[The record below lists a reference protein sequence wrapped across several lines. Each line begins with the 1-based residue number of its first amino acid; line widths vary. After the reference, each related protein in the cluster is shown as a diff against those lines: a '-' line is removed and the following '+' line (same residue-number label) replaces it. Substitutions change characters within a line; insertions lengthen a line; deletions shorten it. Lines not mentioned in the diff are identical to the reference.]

1 MKLLITKK
9 YLTALAL
16 IGCALPCFCT
26 DGLYEQIR
34 HRVMQET
41 APENVSVQLTLSW
54 YKQTRIT
61 DYTHRSRAR
70 LHGLPNVVVTEHPAK
85 DTSCKGVLLSGQK
98 TVVAPEVCLARKN
111 HRLNTLT
118 MRFANGQEVVLA
130 NPTAQ
135 IRAHDELAFIT
146 LTQEVQGLSGA
157 ELQYI
162 QKGHSLQNSFE
173 DMTAVLTRFFAQYGI
188 YKDQLRGSTSVI
200 KKHVSATQNNKK
212 LEVGQ
217 GVFYKGKLVALVK
230 EVPGD
235 LGSFWSEGANVSEK
249 SLVAF
254 GV

>member
-9 YLTALAL
+9 CLTALAL
-16 IGCALPCFCT
+16 ISCALPCFCT

-41 APENVSVQLTLSW
+41 LPENVSVQITLRW
-54 YKQTRIT
+54 YKQARVT
-61 DYTHRSRAR
+61 DYTRRSRLR
-70 LHGLPNVVVTEHPAK
+70 LHGLPNVVVDEHPVQ
-85 DTSCKGVLLSGQK
+85 DTFCKGVLLTGQK
-98 TVVAPEVCLARKN
+98 TIVAPEVCLVRKN
-111 HRLNTLT
+111 HRLSTLI
-118 MRFANGQEVVLA
+118 MHFSNGQKVVLN
-130 NPTAQ
+130 NPTTQ
-135 IRAHDELAFIT
+135 IRVHDELAFIT

-157 ELQYI
+157 EVQYI
-162 QKGHSLQNSFE
+162 KKGHSLQNSFE
-173 DMTAVLTRFFAQYGI
+173 DMTAVLTHFFAQYGI
-188 YKDQLRGSTSVI
+188 YKDRLRGSTGVI
-200 KKHVSATQNNKK
+200 KKHVPVAQNSKK